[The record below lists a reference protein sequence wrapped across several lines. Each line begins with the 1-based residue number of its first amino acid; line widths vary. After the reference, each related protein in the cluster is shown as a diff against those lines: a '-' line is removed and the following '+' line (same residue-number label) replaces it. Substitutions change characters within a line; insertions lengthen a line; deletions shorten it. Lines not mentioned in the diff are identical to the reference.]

1 MPYFITTYVRTI
13 RRERELFFLPK
24 NECIWWYEL
33 YIFTYRMPNEYY
45 CRVKKI
51 FRLFHNIVGH
61 NIIPPYTHVCTV
73 RYLTC
78 TVTVQ
83 TTIKV
88 QQPPKNKKHT
98 IVNSNYRT
106 VPYGTWYGFVFFW
119 EMKRNAT
126 SVNWWCFD
134 NTVHIFIYSYGLE
147 EMLSFFNLTFYE
159 NNINRCVLWE

>member
-13 RRERELFFLPK
+13 RRER
-24 NECIWWYEL
+24 I
-33 YIFTYRMPNEYY
+33 IFSSKKWMYLMVWIVRTYLRRPNEY

-147 EMLSFFNLTFYE
+147 EMLSFFKLTFYE